1 MACASD
7 SDNFFGPRVSP
18 ECRSF
23 DFTLLFEDSFFG
35 LLPAALFLV
44 LVPQRL
50 QVLRNSQVKL
60 NSFRLAVV
68 KLILLGVLLV
78 LHIMYTA
85 LRVEDLDLHT
95 RAGLASGIVHII
107 ATGAA
112 ILLSFFEDQRSVK
125 PSDLLVVYYSAE
137 VLLSLPQLRS
147 LWQIPTASVACR
159 ALWTTILIFNVGILI
174 SESTHKFRFLR
185 PMYQKRTEEGA
196 LGFWCQSFF
205 IWVLPVL
212 QNGYSKVLGIDDI
225 PEMDAD
231 QRAQSTQQ
239 ELEKAWAARTSNHR
253 LLRSTFYAY
262 RRTFLSAIVPRLC
275 LSAFSFC
282 QPFLITATIDYIQND
297 KTSDNKNRGQAIVG
311 AYVLVYLGWA
321 ISTAVY
327 WRQTNRFNTKVR
339 SGLISM
345 VFNQTSRLKASDI
358 NDSAAITLMGTDVER
373 IVQSQKTI
381 HETWASVLEVGI
393 AIWLLERQLLIACV
407 VPGVIAIV
415 SVLAI
420 GPISNRS
427 GQAQKLWVECV
438 QTRVTE
444 TSSMLRDIKSI
455 KMLGLTQVMFQ
466 TLSNLRKIELK
477 TSERF
482 RRLLIWEIVISNVP
496 TDFAPFATFAIYT
509 IIAVATHNKTLLSS
523 QAFTSL
529 SLISL
534 VTNPLITFIQSIP
547 AVRQAMACYLRI
559 EEYCAKQSELFST
572 CTGAPTSSSTH
583 VDIAVELQ
591 SLQPKSGSENVP
603 ISFERA
609 NIAWSKSGENKLHDI
624 TLRVR
629 PGVTIL
635 TGPVGSG
642 KSTLLSSLLGETVV
656 RSGDVQIADS
666 RLAYCSQVPW
676 IIDDTVRQNIILGSL
691 FDPKWYEVAIWAC
704 GLKEE
709 LSNMPGGDLYRAG
722 TDGLSLSG
730 GQKQRIALCR
740 AIYSRKR
747 FVVLDDVF
755 SGLDPNNTSMIATRL
770 FGQGGYIRKYGMT
783 VLLATHTELLLQ
795 YADEIVVLEGGRI
808 VKNGSFKNVM
818 QLQNA
823 ASADRSPVS
832 TVDIPEHEESTTQ
845 ENEANYTAATPLV
858 PDSPSP
864 LRREGTWSV
873 YRYYYQSAGFVPFA
887 TCLAFVVVE
896 ATSGDFKTLWIK
908 WWVEANERSPNK
920 DVGMYLGIYALLF
933 VIQLVSTVSGLWL
946 LIINMINNTALN
958 LHTDLLS
965 VTLSAPFRFFQD
977 TEIGALTNRFS
988 QDMELIDMMLPLVA
1002 SMFLTGLASCVVK
1015 LVIICIVSK
1024 YLAVAVPALL
1034 VSLVILQRYYLRTSR
1049 QVRLLDLEA
1058 KAPLYTH
1065 FTEAVHGVTTLRA
1078 FGMQHWFQEKMHM
1091 LLNNSQRPF
1100 YMLYCIQQWLT
1111 LVMGLIVAALAVI
1124 IVAMTTSL
1132 ADQYN
1137 GAAVGVALSLLLTF
1151 NSTISSTLRSWT
1163 SLETTI
1169 GAVSRVQRYVQDTP
1183 REVYSDP
1190 VGSVIPRAL
1199 GHSQFS
1205 IAFDNVT
1212 AGYGQASPPVLK
1224 NLSLTIQHGQKIAIC
1239 GASGSGKSSIIM
1251 SLLRMSEIQSGKISI
1266 GGCDISELERQ
1277 AIHAAINVIPQDP
1290 FLLSGTVRF
1299 NLDPFGMATDERIT
1313 SGLQKVDLWS
1323 RISAEG
1329 GLDMDMSSISTWSV
1343 GERQLFALA
1352 RALVVPRPIL
1362 ILDEATSSVDRETE
1376 AFMHEIIEQNFRH
1389 QTVIAVIH
1397 RFAYIDRFDRV
1408 AFLKDG
1414 EMLECDAPQAL
1425 LGRDCNFRQLYRA
1438 WERA

>member
-18 ECRSF
+18 ECRPF
-23 DFTLLFEDSFFG
+23 DFTLLFEDSLFG

-60 NSFRLAVV
+60 HSFRLAVV
-68 KLILLGVLLV
+68 KLILLGVLFV
-78 LHIMYTA
+78 LHILYTA
-85 LRVEDLDLHT
+85 LRVEDPDLHT
-95 RAGLASGIVHII
+95 RAGLASGIVNII

-125 PSDLLVVYYSAE
+125 PSDLLVVYYSTE

-159 ALWTTILIFNVGILI
+159 TLWTIILIFNVGVLI

-185 PMYQKRTEEGA
+185 PMYQKPTKEGV
-196 LGFWCQSFF
+196 LGFWGQSFF

-231 QRAQSTQQ
+231 QRAQSTQEQ
-239 ELEKAWAARTSNHR
+239 LEKAWGARSSNHR
-253 LLRSTFYAY
+253 LLLSTFYAY

-297 KTSDNKNRGQAIVG
+297 KTSNSKNRGQAIVG

-339 SGLISM
+339 SGLIAM

-407 VPGVIAIV
+407 VPAVIAIGTYY
-415 SVLAI
+415 SVHA
-420 GPISNRS
+420 
-427 GQAQKLWVECV
+427 
-438 QTRVTE
+438 T
-444 TSSMLRDIKSI
+444 
-455 KMLGLTQVMFQ
+455 
-466 TLSNLRKIELK
+466 
-477 TSERF
+477 
-482 RRLLIWEIVISNVP
+482 NVP

-534 VTNPLITFIQSIP
+534 VTSPLLTFIQSVP

-559 EEYCAKQSELFST
+559 EEYCAKQSELLGT
-572 CTGAPTSSSTH
+572 CTGSPTPSSIH
-583 VDIAVELQ
+583 VEIAVELQ

-624 TLRVR
+624 TLRVG
-629 PGVTIL
+629 PGVTML

-642 KSTLLSSLLGETVV
+642 KSTLLSSLLRETVV
-656 RSGDVQIADS
+656 TSGDLRIADS

-676 IIDDTVRQNIILGSL
+676 IIDDTVRQNIILGSR

-709 LSNMPGGDLYRAG
+709 LSNMPDGDLYRAG

-747 FVVLDDVF
+747 LVVLDDVF
-755 SGLDPNNTSMIATRL
+755 SGLDPNNNSMIATRL
-770 FGQGGYIRKYGMT
+770 FGPGGYFRKYGMT
-783 VLLATHTELLLQ
+783 VLLATHTDRLLQ

-808 VKNGSFKNVM
+808 VKNGSFENVM
-818 QLQNA
+818 QLQNP

-832 TVDIPEHEESTTQ
+832 TVDIPEHEETTTQ
-845 ENEANYTAATPLV
+845 EDEVNDTAAKPSV
-858 PDSPSP
+858 PDASSP
-864 LRREGTWSV
+864 LRREGTWMV
-873 YRYYYQSAGFVPFA
+873 YKYYYQSAGFIPFA

-896 ATSGDFKTLWIK
+896 AISGDFKTLWIK
-908 WWVEANERSPNK
+908 WWVETNERSPNK

-933 VIQLVSTVSGLWL
+933 VIQLVGTVGGLWL
-946 LIINMINNTALN
+946 LIMNMINNTALN

-965 VTLSAPFRFFQD
+965 ATLSAPFKD

-1015 LVIICIVSK
+1015 LVILCIVSK
-1024 YLAVAVPALL
+1024 YLAVAVPVLL
-1034 VSLVILQRYYLRTSR
+1034 ASIVILQRYYLRTSR

-1058 KAPLYTH
+1058 KASLYTH

-1078 FGMQHWFQEKMHM
+1078 FGMEHWLQEKMHM

-1111 LVMGLIVAALAVI
+1111 LVMGLIVAASAVI

-1137 GAAVGVALSLLLTF
+1137 GAAVGVALSLILTF

-1169 GAVSRVQRYVQDTP
+1169 GAVSRVRRFVQDTP
-1183 REVYSDP
+1183 REAKNDP
-1190 VGSVIPRAL
+1190 VGGVVPRAL
-1199 GHSQFS
+1199 GQSQFT

-1212 AGYGQASPPVLK
+1212 AGYGPPVLK
-1224 NLSLTIQHGQKIAIC
+1224 NLSLTIRHGEKVAIC

-1251 SLLRMSEIQSGKISI
+1251 SLLRMSEIQSGKIAI

-1277 AIHAAINVIPQDP
+1277 AIHSAINVIPQDP

-1323 RISAEG
+1323 RISTDG

-1376 AFMHEIIEQNFRH
+1376 AFMQEIIEQNFRH

-1397 RFAYIDRFDRV
+1397 RFAHIDRFDRV
-1408 AFLKDG
+1408 AFLEDG